1 MNILCLWTNF
11 LIIYYKE
18 QSSIFSMEHLIE
30 SIEMQ
35 FVLSKIIQTRKNSIC
50 STMNENSCTGFGFG
64 VTSNDFYSKLS
75 PSELV
80 LWKC

>member
-18 QSSIFSMEHLIE
+18 QSSIFLMEHLI
-30 SIEMQ
+30 
-35 FVLSKIIQTRKNSIC
+35 VLSKIIQTRKKSIC